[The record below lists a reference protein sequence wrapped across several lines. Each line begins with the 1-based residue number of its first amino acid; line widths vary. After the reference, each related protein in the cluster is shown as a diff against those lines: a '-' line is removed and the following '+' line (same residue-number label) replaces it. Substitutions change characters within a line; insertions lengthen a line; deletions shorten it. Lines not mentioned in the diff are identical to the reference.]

1 VLQLD
6 GDNRK
11 SFWKNGI
18 SIDESRVSV
27 LMVLLIIFSVSTLYM
42 YFSGQEVDLYIVE
55 ITKVLIVSVAGV
67 NAVNLISNNAGDD
80 YNERV

>member
-1 VLQLD
+1 MLQLD
-6 GDNRK
+6 GNNKK

-42 YFSGQEVDLYIVE
+42 YFSGQEVNFQIVE

-67 NAVNLISNNAGDD
+67 NAVNLISNNTGDD

>member
-1 VLQLD
+1 LD

-42 YFSGQEVDLYIVE
+42 YFIDKEVDLYIVE

-67 NAVNLISNNAGDD
+67 NAINLINNTEDD
-80 YNERV
+80 YDERV

>member
-1 VLQLD
+1 MLQLD
-6 GDNRK
+6 GNNIK

-42 YFSGQEVDLYIVE
+42 YFSGQEVNMQIVE
-55 ITKVLIVSVAGV
+55 ITKVLIISVAGV
-67 NAVNLISNNAGDD
+67 NVVNLINNTGDD

>member
-1 VLQLD
+1 MLQLD

-42 YFSGQEVDLYIVE
+42 CFSGKEVNLYIVE

-67 NAVNLISNNAGDD
+67 NAVNLISNNGDD